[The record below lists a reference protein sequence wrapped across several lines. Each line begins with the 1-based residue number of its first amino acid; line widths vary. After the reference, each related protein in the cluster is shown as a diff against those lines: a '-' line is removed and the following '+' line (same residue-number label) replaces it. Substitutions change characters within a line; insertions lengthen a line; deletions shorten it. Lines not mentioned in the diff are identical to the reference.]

1 MNRLFVWLVLVIVLI
16 VIIVAF
22 FSIATNWMNKKG
34 LFKEFGEKNEM
45 NHPPSNLTQEQWEL
59 EKGEEQRKKLLADVT
74 HELNHPIHIFQGN
87 LQAILDGVYDLDFGE
102 IARLF
107 SQTKHLQKLVDDLH
121 ELALAEAQELDLIKT
136 EADLTKL
143 VSDTIE
149 MYQSLAL
156 EDGISI
162 ESKITEDGIL
172 YTCDPDR
179 VRQALQNLLLNAIR
193 YTPKDGKIMVGIT
206 RASLDIEI
214 SVKDS
219 GIGIPSDQIDY
230 VFDRF
235 YRADTSRNRNQTG
248 TGLGLA
254 IAQAFIKAHGGI
266 IKIHSEGKGKGSEFI
281 ICLPTSENEV
291 TNKILRE
298 I

>member
-1 MNRLFVWLVLVIVLI
+1 
-16 VIIVAF
+16 
-22 FSIATNWMNKKG
+22 
-34 LFKEFGEKNEM
+34 
-45 NHPPSNLTQEQWEL
+45 
-59 EKGEEQRKKLLADVT
+59 
-74 HELNHPIHIFQGN
+74 
-87 LQAILDGVYDLDFGE
+87 
-102 IARLF
+102 
-107 SQTKHLQKLVDDLH
+107 LVDDLH

-266 IKIHSEGKGKGSEFI
+266 IKIHSEGKGKGSECI